1 MEVYESCNTENKSE
15 QMDDILDFLN
25 GLIEKHVLLSCKNHE
40 AFQKQHFPGQP
51 ICLVYI

>member
-25 GLIEKHVLLSCKNHE
+25 GLIEKHEIKDQIHANPNNIFFVHYYPMTS
-40 AFQKQHFPGQP
+40 P
-51 ICLVYI
+51 